1 MLFSSLKQSRFATA
15 KDVAESVKNLLRPI
29 LDEKL
34 QNQSV
39 SWKNFKALYKQ
50 QIFEFS
56 VRIVKVHVLLI
67 HIWVKFE
74 KLLHEVMLN
83 LVSMEIKVN
92 SKLILFHTISI
103 LIAAFYVRASILGS
117 CPYGFISWWK
127 WNDSNFF
134 EMDNFVFAA
143 LS

>member
-83 LVSMEIKVN
+83 LVSMERKVN
-92 SKLILFHTISI
+92 SKLILFLTISI